1 MSRTSPTGA
10 RRCSSDPA
18 QSTTRTRR
26 GSGSP
31 RRSWSAAWTCTCG
44 WRAACGRSRRRRRC
58 GDETRVPRERADGP
72 GGGGAGARRRPR
84 SRRSAVLRRR
94 ARRPRRAGGGA
105 RRSRRGDRFHGCGCR
120 ALSRRGVRAGGSAPR
135 RRNHGVASA
144 GGGSATRGGAGGRR
158 HGVRRKLLD
167 RGEPVLSSCG
177 PGRGAVPGHGL
188 RRLYRGSAPFQEAR
202 RTLRYRLGAAPAA
215 RGAVGARG
223 AGGEHPGGPHSRR
236 APGGTRFRGGR
247 GDRQPHRTVSREL
260 RGGGARGR
268 PLARR
273 LGKARRVCLRGRAGR
288 DPRGGKA
295 RQAMTQRVEWLRGCG
310 TALVTPF
317 AADGRV
323 DEVRM
328 HALVERQIAGGVK
341 LLVPCGTTGEAM
353 TMTPEEQVRVM
364 RITVETGRGR
374 ARVLAGGGS
383 NSTAVTIE
391 RAKAA
396 RVAGVDG
403 VLVVAPY
410 YNKPTQAGLI
420 AHFKAVA
427 DGVAGLPLVL
437 YNVPGRTS
445 SNIQAP
451 TVLSLAREV
460 ETIAGVKEAS
470 NDLTQIMAILRERP
484 DGFKVLSGDDAVTL
498 PLIALG
504 AEGIISVVSNEVPDL
519 MARMTEFALQGSWG
533 QARELHYR
541 LLPLM
546 EANFIES
553 NPGPVKAALALM
565 GLLEEQLRLPLVP
578 VQEKTRSR
586 LREVLQELGAL
597 QRPAHVA
604 A

>member
-1 MSRTSPTGA
+1 M
-10 RRCSSDPA
+10 
-18 QSTTRTRR
+18 
-26 GSGSP
+26 
-31 RRSWSAAWTCTCG
+31 
-44 WRAACGRSRRRRRC
+44 
-58 GDETRVPRERADGP
+58 
-72 GGGGAGARRRPR
+72 
-84 SRRSAVLRRR
+84 
-94 ARRPRRAGGGA
+94 
-105 RRSRRGDRFHGCGCR
+105 
-120 ALSRRGVRAGGSAPR
+120 
-135 RRNHGVASA
+135 
-144 GGGSATRGGAGGRR
+144 
-158 HGVRRKLLD
+158 
-167 RGEPVLSSCG
+167 
-177 PGRGAVPGHGL
+177 
-188 RRLYRGSAPFQEAR
+188 
-202 RTLRYRLGAAPAA
+202 TL
-215 RGAVGARG
+215 
-223 AGGEHPGGPHSRR
+223 
-236 APGGTRFRGGR
+236 
-247 GDRQPHRTVSREL
+247 
-260 RGGGARGR
+260 
-268 PLARR
+268 
-273 LGKARRVCLRGRAGR
+273 
-288 DPRGGKA
+288 
-295 RQAMTQRVEWLRGCG
+295 RVEWLRGCG

-323 DEVRM
+323 DETRM
-328 HALVERQIAGGVK
+328 RALVERQITGGVK

-353 TMTPEEQVRVM
+353 TMTPEEQIRVM
-364 RITVETGRGR
+364 RISVETAARR
-374 ARVLAGGGS
+374 ARVLAGVGS

-396 RVAGVDG
+396 RAAGVDG

-427 DGVAGLPLVL
+427 EGVAGLPLVL